1 MLKRKFLFLYEGIKP
16 ELIKY
21 ILSVIINLNRSAES
35 GFNLKIEVL
44 SLEKKNSLQYKFLL
58 VISTAYLAVDINIQG
73 FLALMPFIREEFALS
88 SSRAGLYSSFHF
100 LLATAVAV
108 FSGRIVDK
116 IGSKKGLVV
125 GTGVLGILMF
135 MQSRSPN
142 FTLILS
148 LALLNGLFFSI
159 ITPSL
164 NKTVMQRTTPENRAT
179 SMGVMQM
186 GGGIG
191 GFTGA
196 VFLPFLAE
204 KIGWRNSVSFS
215 ALIAV
220 LTAVFIFIFFKEKS
234 GGRGEKAAAGS
245 KNQLGFKDSIIKLF
259 QNKDLLLVCL
269 FGLILGFNS
278 GAVPAHYTLYLTQ
291 DIPLSRTAAGFA
303 FGLLQIGGIIG
314 RPLWGFLNDK
324 FLNGSRSGGLVIVG
338 LSLTLVM
345 FYYFKIMSSLE
356 LPVYIVYLS
365 SLILGFVSLGWMG
378 LYFTAVIEL
387 ASEKLAGIGTGLSLV
402 FVRFGVLLSPPLFG
416 LLADLNSSY
425 QLSWLGMALITGLF
439 TLVFAYIYKDKFAEV

>member
-1 MLKRKFLFLYEGIKP
+1 MFI
-16 ELIKY
+16 
-21 ILSVIINLNRSAES
+21 
-35 GFNLKIEVL
+35 
-44 SLEKKNSLQYKFLL
+44 LEKKNGLQYKFLL
-58 VISTAYLAVDINIQG
+58 IISTAYLAVDINIQG
-73 FLALMPFIREEFALS
+73 FLGLMPFIREEFALS

-125 GTGVLGILMF
+125 GTSALGILMF
-135 MQSRSPN
+135 LQSRSPN
-142 FTLILS
+142 FTIILL
-148 LALLNGLFFSI
+148 LALLTGLFFSI

-164 NKTVMQRTTPENRAT
+164 NKAVMQKTLPENRAT

-196 VFLPFLAE
+196 VFLPFLGE
-204 KIGWRNSVSFS
+204 KIGWRNAVSFS
-215 ALIAV
+215 AFIALLV
-220 LTAVFIFIFFKEKS
+220 ALFIFIFFKEKKKS
-234 GGRGEKAAAGS
+234 EIKAGDENLKRNELS
-245 KNQLGFKDSIIKLF
+245 FKDSILKLF
-259 QNKDLLLVCL
+259 KNKDLLLVCL
-269 FGLILGFNS
+269 FGLVLGFNS
-278 GAVPAHYTLYLTQ
+278 GAIPAHYTLYLTQ
-291 DIPLSRTAAGFA
+291 DIALSRTAAGFA

-324 FLNGSRSGGLVIVG
+324 FLKGSRSKGLVIVG

-345 FYYFKIMSSLE
+345 FYYFRIITSFNLSI
-356 LPVYIVYLS
+356 YIIYLS
-365 SLILGFVSLGWMG
+365 SLLLGFVSLGWMG

-387 ASEKLAGIGTGLSLV
+387 ASEKLSGIGTGLSLV

-416 LLADLNSSY
+416 LLADLNDSY
-425 QLSWLGMALITGLF
+425 QFSWLGIGLITGF
-439 TLVFAYIYKDKFAEV
+439 CTLIFAYIYKDKFAEV

>member
-1 MLKRKFLFLYEGIKP
+1 VLILDRKNG
-16 ELIKY
+16 
-21 ILSVIINLNRSAES
+21 
-35 GFNLKIEVL
+35 
-44 SLEKKNSLQYKFLL
+44 LQYKFLL
-58 VISTAYLAVDINIQG
+58 IISTAYLAVDINIQG

-88 SSRAGLYSSFHF
+88 SSRAGLYSTFHY
-100 LLATAVAV
+100 LLATIVAI

-125 GTGVLGILMF
+125 GTGVLGVVTFL
-135 MQSRSPN
+135 QSRSPN
-142 FTLILS
+142 FILILA
-148 LALLNGLFFSI
+148 LALVGELFFSI

-164 NKTVMQRTTPENRAT
+164 NKAVMQKTTPENRAT

-204 KIGWRNSVSFS
+204 KIGWRNAVMFS

-220 LTAVFIFIFFKEKS
+220 LVGIFIFIFFKEKS
-234 GGRGEKAAAGS
+234 ENSGEEAAS
-245 KNQLGFKDSIIKLF
+245 SLKKQLSFNDSIAKLF

-269 FGLILGFNS
+269 FGLVLGFNS
-278 GAVPAHYTLYLTQ
+278 GAIPAHYTLYLTQ
-291 DIPLSRTAAGFA
+291 DMPLSRTAAGFA

-324 FLNGSRSGGLVIVG
+324 LLNGSRSKGLVIVG
-338 LSLTLVM
+338 FSLTLVM
-345 FYYFKIMSSLE
+345 LYYFRIMSAVQ

-378 LYFTAVIEL
+378 LYFTTVIEL

-402 FVRFGVLLSPPLFG
+402 FIRLGVLLSPPLFG
-416 LLADLNSSY
+416 LLADLNDSY
-425 QLSWLGMALITGLF
+425 QLSWLGMSLVTGFF
-439 TLVFAYIYKDKFAEV
+439 TLIFAYIYRNKFSEV

>member
-1 MLKRKFLFLYEGIKP
+1 ME
-16 ELIKY
+16 
-21 ILSVIINLNRSAES
+21 N
-35 GFNLKIEVL
+35 
-44 SLEKKNSLQYKFLL
+44 KNGLQYKFLL

-73 FLALMPFIREEFALS
+73 FLALMPFIRDEFALS

-125 GTGVLGILMF
+125 GTGVLGVLMF
-135 MQSRSPN
+135 LQSRSPN

-148 LALLNGLFFSI
+148 LALLTGLFFSI
-159 ITPSL
+159 ITPAL
-164 NKTVMQRTTPENRAT
+164 NKAVMQRTTPENRAT

-215 ALIAV
+215 AMIAV
-220 LTAVFIFIFFKEKS
+220 LVAIFIFIFFKEKS
-234 GGRGEKAAAGS
+234 DSREELS
-245 KNQLGFKDSIIKLF
+245 KSKIQPSFKDSIVKLF
-259 QNKDLLLVCL
+259 QNRDLLLVCL

-278 GAVPAHYTLYLTQ
+278 GAIPAHYTLYLTQ
-291 DIPLSRTAAGFA
+291 DISLSRTAAGFA
-303 FGLLQIGGIIG
+303 FGLLQIGGILG

-324 FLNGSRSGGLVIVG
+324 FLNGSRSRGLVIVG
-338 LSLTLVM
+338 ISLTLVM
-345 FYYFKIMSSLE
+345 LYYFRIMSAVQ

-365 SLILGFVSLGWMG
+365 SLILGFISLGWMG
-378 LYFTAVIEL
+378 LYFTTIIEL
-387 ASEKLAGIGTGLSLV
+387 ASENLAGIGTGLSLV

-416 LLADLNSSY
+416 LLADLNGSY
-425 QLSWLGMALITGLF
+425 QLSWLGMALITGIFSLIF
-439 TLVFAYIYKDKFAEV
+439 GFIYRNKFSEV

>member
-1 MLKRKFLFLYEGIKP
+1 M
-16 ELIKY
+16 
-21 ILSVIINLNRSAES
+21 
-35 GFNLKIEVL
+35 
-44 SLEKKNSLQYKFLL
+44 EKKNGLQYKFLL

-88 SSRAGLYSSFHF
+88 SSRAGLYSTFHF

-135 MQSRSPN
+135 FQSRSPN

-148 LALLNGLFFSI
+148 LALLTGLFFSI

-164 NKTVMQRTTPENRAT
+164 NKAVMQRTTPENRAT

-204 KIGWRNSVSFS
+204 KIGWRNAVSFS

-220 LTAVFIFIFFKEKS
+220 LVGIFIFIFFKEKS
-234 GGRGEKAAAGS
+234 ENRGEDTPS
-245 KNQLGFKDSIIKLF
+245 KMRNQLSFKDSIIKLF
-259 QNKDLLLVCL
+259 QNKDLLFVCL
-269 FGLILGFNS
+269 FGLVLGFNS
-278 GAVPAHYTLYLTQ
+278 GAIPAHYTLYLTQ

-303 FGLLQIGGIIG
+303 FGLLQIGGIMG
-314 RPLWGFLNDK
+314 RPLWGFFNDK
-324 FLNGSRSGGLVIVG
+324 FLNGSRSKGLVIVG
-338 LSLTLVM
+338 FSLTLVM
-345 FYYFKIMSSLE
+345 FFYFRIISAVE
-356 LPVYIVYLS
+356 LPIYIIYLS

-378 LYFTAVIEL
+378 LYFTSVIEL

-402 FVRFGVLLSPPLFG
+402 FIRLGVLLSPPLFG
-416 LLADLNSSY
+416 LLADLNNSY
-425 QLSWLGMALITGLF
+425 QLSWLGMSLVTGFF
-439 TLVFAYIYKDKFAEV
+439 TIIFAFIYKDKFSEV

>member
-1 MLKRKFLFLYEGIKP
+1 M
-16 ELIKY
+16 
-21 ILSVIINLNRSAES
+21 
-35 GFNLKIEVL
+35 L
-44 SLEKKNSLQYKFLL
+44 SLEKKNGLQYKFLL

-88 SSRAGLYSSFHF
+88 SSRAGLYSTFHF
-100 LLATAVAV
+100 LLATIVAV

-125 GTGVLGILMF
+125 GTGMLGILMF
-135 MQSRSPN
+135 LQSRSPN
-142 FTLILS
+142 FTVILL
-148 LALLNGLFFSI
+148 LALLGGLFFSI

-164 NKTVMQRTTPENRAT
+164 NKAVMQRTTPKNRAT

-204 KIGWRNSVSFS
+204 KIGWRNAVSFS
-215 ALIAV
+215 ALIAILV
-220 LTAVFIFIFFKEKS
+220 GIFIFIFFKEKS
-234 GGRGEKAAAGS
+234 ASSREESSLKP
-245 KNQLGFKDSIIKLF
+245 KNQLSFKESIVKLF

-269 FGLILGFNS
+269 FGLVLGFNS
-278 GAVPAHYTLYLTQ
+278 GAIPAHYTLYLTQ
-291 DIPLSRTAAGFA
+291 DMPLSRTAAGFA
-303 FGLLQIGGIIG
+303 FGLLQIGGIMG

-324 FLNGSRSGGLVIVG
+324 FLKGSRSKGLVIVG
-338 LSLTLVM
+338 LSLTVVM
-345 FYYFKIMSSLE
+345 IYYFRIMSTYE
-356 LPVYIVYLS
+356 LPIFVVYLS

-378 LYFTAVIEL
+378 LYFTTVIEL

-402 FVRFGVLLSPPLFG
+402 FIRLGVLMSPPLFG
-416 LLADLNSSY
+416 LLADLNKSY
-425 QLSWLGMALITGLF
+425 QLSWLGMALVTGFF
-439 TLVFAYIYKDKFAEV
+439 TLIFAYIYKDKFSEV

>member
-1 MLKRKFLFLYEGIKP
+1 MAKENG
-16 ELIKY
+16 
-21 ILSVIINLNRSAES
+21 
-35 GFNLKIEVL
+35 
-44 SLEKKNSLQYKFLL
+44 LQYKFLL
-58 VISTAYLAVDINIQG
+58 IISTAYLAVDINIQG

-88 SSRAGLYSSFHF
+88 SSRAGLYSTFHF
-100 LLATAVAV
+100 LLATMVAV

-125 GTGVLGILMF
+125 GTSVLGFLMF
-135 MQSRSPN
+135 LQSRSPN
-142 FTLILS
+142 FTLILL
-148 LALLNGLFFSI
+148 LALLGGLFFSI

-164 NKTVMQRTTPENRAT
+164 NKAVMQKTTPENRAT

-196 VFLPFLAE
+196 VFLPFLGE
-204 KIGWRNSVSFS
+204 RIGWRNAVTFS
-215 ALIAV
+215 ALIALLV
-220 LTAVFIFIFFKEKS
+220 GIFIFIFFKEVKKS
-234 GGRGEKAAAGS
+234 AGENSSS
-245 KNQLGFKDSIIKLF
+245 KSQLSFKDSIAKLF

-269 FGLILGFNS
+269 FGLVLGFNS
-278 GAVPAHYTLYLTQ
+278 GAIPAHYTLYLTQ
-291 DIPLSRTAAGFA
+291 DLPLSRTAAGFA
-303 FGLLQIGGIIG
+303 FGLLQIGGIAG

-324 FLNGSRSGGLVIVG
+324 FLNGSRSKGLVIVG

-345 FYYFKIMSSLE
+345 VYYFKIISAVQLPPSL
-356 LPVYIVYLS
+356 IYLS

-402 FVRFGVLLSPPLFG
+402 FIRLGVLLSPPLFG
-416 LLADLNSSY
+416 LLADLNNSY
-425 QLSWLGMALITGLF
+425 QLSWLGMALVTGFF
-439 TLVFAYIYKDKFAEV
+439 TLVFAFIYKDKFAEV